1 VAHRERLSAGDRVST
16 IAAPLARL
24 RAPAARFWALPVP
37 VRLAFGLAFLTGFS
51 LALRTQAIH
60 ARYWIDEGL
69 SVGISS
75 HPFFDVPG
83 VLRQDGSPPLY
94 YLLLN
99 LWMNVFGF
107 GEADTHA
114 MSIAFTLASIPVAFV
129 AGRALFGARAGW
141 FAALLVAMNPFL
153 TYYAQETRMYALVT
167 LLSLCVAGTF
177 GLVFVQ
183 RRRVWLPGF
192 AASLALLMYSHN
204 WGLFL
209 AVGTGVAF
217 LLLLGGDPDKRGML
231 RDAVLAYGAVAILY
245 LPWVPSLL
253 FQAKH
258 TGAPWSEAPVPA
270 DALGGVVSLL
280 GGPPSAMA
288 FALAAGSGL
297 AGLLVG
303 PRLRGPKAR
312 AVLALLTMGLVA
324 LALAWVMS
332 QISPAWATRYLSV
345 LLGPLVLLGGAGMS
359 RAGTLGLV
367 VAAILAVLWLN
378 PRTHALETKSN
389 AHTAAVLV
397 EDRLAPGDL
406 VVAVHPEQ
414 GPVMHLY
421 LPKGLRWA
429 NALGPVADPRIMDWR
444 DALQRLK
451 DAKPTPTEDAL
462 VKTLKPNQRLLAVF
476 PIIRSAQW
484 GAPWTK
490 LVRTRSAR
498 WQRVL
503 DRDRRLSRV
512 LAAPHL
518 NGRRPKG
525 VRLVLYQRLEP
536 E

>member
-1 VAHRERLSAGDRVST
+1 MST

-99 LWMNVFGF
+99 LWIDVFGF

-141 FAALLVAMNPFL
+141 FAALVVAMNPFL

-217 LLLLGGDPDKRGML
+217 LLLLGGDGDKRGML
-231 RDAVLAYGAVAILY
+231 RDAVLAYGAVAIVY

-312 AVLALLTMGLVA
+312 AVLALLTMGVVA
-324 LALAWVMS
+324 LALAWVTS

-345 LLGPLVLLGGAGMS
+345 LLGPLLLLGGAGMS

-389 AHTAAVLV
+389 AHTAAILV
-397 EDRLAPGDL
+397 QDRLAPGDL